1 MLIRG
6 GATGKPGHRMH
17 WAEIQAKTSNS
28 RCVRGLS
35 WRDKADVRL
44 PSECPVPSWG
54 QRSGTPAQAARSDK
68 VANGRQVNRTSA
80 ADATSNCPIQRNIL
94 VRWYSG
100 L

>member
-44 PSECPVPSWG
+44 PSECRFQVG
-54 QRSGTPAQAARSDK
+54 G
-68 VANGRQVNRTSA
+68 NGREPLPRSLVLTRWPMA
-80 ADATSNCPIQRNIL
+80 AK
-94 VRWYSG
+94 
-100 L
+100 